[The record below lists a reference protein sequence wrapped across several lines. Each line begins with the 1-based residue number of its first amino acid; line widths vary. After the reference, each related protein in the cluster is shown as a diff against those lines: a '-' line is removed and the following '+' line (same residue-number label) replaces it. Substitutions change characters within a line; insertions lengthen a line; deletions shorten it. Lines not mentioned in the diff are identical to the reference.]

1 MNRAEKI
8 SKIVEKF
15 GELIEI
21 DQIQEKTEFMEFLP
35 VVGRLDIVSEG
46 AYWKVTFV
54 SHGMKPFLVDGYA
67 CSVMFRKD
75 TGDCVEDQSVSIL
88 KYKNSV
94 KVIQFCNN
102 KEIISIFFDRLA
114 AVIDLAYANYFSE

>member
-15 GELIEI
+15 GELVEI
-21 DQIQEKTEFMEFLP
+21 DQIQETTEFVGFLS

-46 AYWKVTFV
+46 NYWKVTFV

-75 TGDCVEDQSVSIL
+75 TGGCVNNHSVSLL
-88 KYKNSV
+88 KYKNSI
-94 KVIQFCNN
+94 KVVEFYND
-102 KEIISIFFDRLA
+102 KESISIFFDKLA
-114 AVIDLAYANYFSE
+114 SIIDLTYANFFPE

>member
-15 GELIEI
+15 GELVEI
-21 DQIQEKTEFMEFLP
+21 DQIQKGTEFMGFLP
-35 VVGRLDIVSEG
+35 VIGRLDIVSEG

-54 SHGMKPFLVDGYA
+54 SHGMKPFLIDGYA
-67 CSVMFRKD
+67 CSVMFWKD
-75 TGDCVEDQSVSIL
+75 TGDCVDDHSVSVL
-88 KYKNSV
+88 KYKNSI
-94 KVIQFCNN
+94 KVMQFYKD
-102 KEIISIFFDRLA
+102 KETILIFFDRLA